1 MTRLPLLFIYLRLAL
16 GLILVPL
23 SLVQVENYKFIAV
36 LFLTTGL
43 LTDIFDGIIARKLRV
58 STQKLRRLDSS
69 VDQVFFLSV
78 ILATY
83 IQCPDFFRANYLKLA
98 LLTGLEAVT
107 YLVSFL
113 KFRKEIATHSLGAK
127 IWTLFL
133 FATLLQVILQCRS
146 GLLFEFCFWIGLV
159 TRLEIMSIILILKEW
174 TNDIPT
180 LYHALRLRQGKEIT
194 RNKMFNG

>member
-69 VDQVFFLSV
+69 VDQVFFISV

-83 IQCPDFFRANYLKLA
+83 IQCPDFFRANYLKLV
-98 LLTGLEAVT
+98 LLTGLEALT
-107 YLVSFL
+107 YLISFL

-133 FATLLQVILQCRS
+133 FGTLLQVILQCRS